1 MLHED
6 SLRIPTSRA
15 RTLLEEA
22 KRLSADWVVT
32 ADDKPDLTLAPI
44 AQLEKDGEFECVV
57 SRITRKLDNFE
68 MLLQIPGLRPML
80 DTSRSIGRRYARADE
95 IGIPWSVTIDHQTL
109 EDETVTIRRRDDQ
122 VQVRVARAALVPAF
136 THGHVAS
143 LFG

>member
-1 MLHED
+1 MM
-6 SLRIPTSRA
+6 SS
-15 RTLLEEA
+15 TLF
-22 KRLSADWVVT
+22 T
-32 ADDKPDLTLAPI
+32 
-44 AQLEKDGEFECVV
+44 KDGMDDVAMV
-57 SRITRKLDNFE
+57 TFE

-122 VQVRVARAALVPAF
+122 VQVRVARAELVPAF

-143 LFG
+143 LFD